1 MNRPHALPLVLAP
14 LLPLSLAA
22 LGGCDET
29 LFGGALDA
37 GADAVTSDVSRD
49 LGTSDT
55 TGSDVTPGGC
65 APAISDPSAWPAS
78 VSVLSLD
85 TSVDGETST
94 SGDVGSGR
102 CTALDF
108 ADDSA
113 IACFP
118 GTQFD
123 DFSGNQVYFALAEPL
138 RPDSI
143 ATITMTPTD
152 GADLHLYGY
161 MMNTDRFHVPPAVG
175 SVTTCEAGYSPNET
189 AVPETIEFQNPG
201 DREHNIFFAV
211 SGPEGITQ
219 GAFDIRVTVDV
230 YEPNCPESL
239 PGETH
244 TSWPAH
250 VQTLSP
256 TIDAR
261 EIYAGDLSSG
271 ACTNVNFAEDSANAC
286 FPATEFEHFTGNHVF
301 YALDLPAGHDL
312 DISLTSGD
320 ASLWGYQASASTFQ
334 VPPAI
339 SNIGICEYS
348 TGGGPKLRFQNAGS
362 SAQNVFFAVAGGEGV
377 VSGGYEFAL
386 EVQPR

>member
-1 MNRPHALPLVLAP
+1 MNRPYALPLILAP
-14 LLPLSLAA
+14 LLPFGLAA
-22 LGGCDET
+22 LTGCDDA

-37 GADAVTSDVSRD
+37 GPDGSTADVSRD
-49 LGTSDT
+49 LGTVDT
-55 TGSDVTPGGC
+55 AGSDVSPGGC
-65 APAISDPSAWPAS
+65 APAISDPNAWPAS
-78 VSVLSLD
+78 VSLLPLD
-85 TSVDGETST
+85 TTVDGETST
-94 SGDVGSGR
+94 SGDVASGR

-123 DFSGNQVYFALAEPL
+123 DFSGNQVYFALSEPL

-152 GADLHLYGY
+152 GADLHIYGY
-161 MMNTDRFHVPPAVG
+161 MMNTNRFYVPPAVG

-201 DREHNIFFAV
+201 DREHNVFFAV

-219 GAFDIRVTVDV
+219 GAFDIQVTVDV

-239 PGETH
+239 PGESY
-244 TSWPAH
+244 TSWPAQ

-256 TIDAR
+256 TVDER
-261 EIYAGDLSSG
+261 ETYAGDLASG

-286 FPATEFEHFTGNHVF
+286 FPATEFEHFTGNQVF

-348 TGGGPKLRFQNAGS
+348 TGGGPKLRFQNAGG

-377 VSGGYEFAL
+377 VSGGYELAL